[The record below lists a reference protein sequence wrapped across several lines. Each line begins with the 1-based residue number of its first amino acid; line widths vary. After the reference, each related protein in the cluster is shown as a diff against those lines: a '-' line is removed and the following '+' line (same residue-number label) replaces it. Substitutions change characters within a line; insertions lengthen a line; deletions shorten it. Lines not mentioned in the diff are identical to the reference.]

1 MTVPRVLSIAGS
13 DSGGGAGIQADLKT
27 FTALDVFGM
36 TAITAVTAQNTMGVT
51 AVHVLPAEFV
61 TEQIDAVAS
70 DIGVDA
76 VKIGMLANAAIVE
89 AVAAALERHAFK
101 HVVVDPVMI
110 ATSGDALLDADA
122 VSALT
127 HRVLPHATLVTPNI
141 PEAEALSGIAIHD
154 DESSRRAAHRI
165 YEGCNAHVLIKGG
178 HGTNA
183 EIIDLLFD
191 GHAFKEFR
199 SERIE
204 TLNTHGTGCTLSASI
219 AAYLARGLELDEAVA
234 KSLHYVHQAILT
246 GFSIGKGHGPLN
258 HMTRDFES

>member
-27 FTALDVFGM
+27 FTALNVFGM
-36 TAITAVTAQNTMGVT
+36 TAITAVTAQNTQGVSG
-51 AVHVLPAEFV
+51 VHVLPAEFV
-61 TEQIDAVAS
+61 VEQIDAVAS

-101 HVVVDPVMI
+101 HVVVDPVMV

-122 VSALT
+122 VAALT
-127 HRVLPHATLVTPNI
+127 LRLLPCATIVTPNI
-141 PEAEALSGIAIHD
+141 PEAEALSGIAINND
-154 DESSRRAAHRI
+154 DSLRSAAQRI
-165 YEGCNAHVLIKGG
+165 HGACNAHVLIKGG
-178 HGTNA
+178 HGTSP

-191 GHAFKEFR
+191 GHAFNEFR

-204 TLNTHGTGCTLSASI
+204 TENTHGTGCTLSAAI
-219 AAYLARGLELDEAVA
+219 AANLARGLVLDEAV
-234 KSLHYVHQAILT
+234 SQGLQYVHQAILT
-246 GFSIGKGHGPLN
+246 GFSIGSGHGPLN
-258 HMTRDFES
+258 HMAKHFD